1 MLLYAS
7 SQDLSTDWQ
16 ARGRSSLSLYVFVLD
31 LTHPEKHANF
41 MSKGGIEMSRK
52 HFYPVS
58 AIPIEELL
66 LDTGNPRIRHG
77 LDQKDCLERILRRK
91 RTFMNLLRDIARNG
105 LTIEPIVVSRNED
118 GKWIVRDGNRRVAA
132 LKLLKDPESCPD
144 KVLQKEIQ
152 RLAEKHPDNVL
163 NAVDC
168 LASDDEEMIL
178 RYLELKHTGANDG
191 VGQETWSSLTKAT
204 FNLNHRGSDPNKRAL
219 QILQWAEEQ
228 GLKINDDFPVTTL
241 TRILNKDTLQL
252 IGFRVKDDRLD
263 PIIDTESALR
273 IVGQIVLDIGSQT
286 TKVNHVF
293 TPEQSYNYVSKVRSQ
308 VLPQGPISIIGDE
321 VRDDITPDTTNAST
335 SSDQTVNADSKGMA
349 PGRAEKEEPQP
360 PVDST
365 PRRPSSPR
373 KPSWDRPCIF
383 PRRKPDLYIP
393 DEATKT
399 RNIVAELLKLDVRH
413 TPIAVAVLLRTLIDL
428 SEQHYSR
435 LHSLPHKDK
444 FYKRVS
450 AAAEHMFARG
460 EITAEQK
467 EVILRRTREEEGIL
481 HVTTLHKYVHSP
493 DFHPTAQ
500 VVNTLWDEIGFFVKQ
515 CWESKP

>member
-1 MLLYAS
+1 
-7 SQDLSTDWQ
+7 
-16 ARGRSSLSLYVFVLD
+16 
-31 LTHPEKHANF
+31 
-41 MSKGGIEMSRK
+41 MSRK

-66 LDTGNPRIRHG
+66 LDTGNPRIRQG
-77 LDQKDCLERILRRK
+77 ADQKDCLERILRRK
-91 RTFMNLLRDIARNG
+91 RTFMNLLRDIAEHG

-118 GKWIVRDGNRRVAA
+118 GKWMVRDGNRRVAA
-132 LKLLKDPESCPD
+132 LKLLRDPQWCPD
-144 KVLQKEIQ
+144 EVLRKEIE
-152 RLAEKHPDNVL
+152 RLTKKHPDNVL

-178 RYLELKHTGANDG
+178 RYLELRHTGANDG
-191 VGQETWSSLTKAT
+191 VGQETWSALTKAT

-219 QILQWAEEQ
+219 QVLQWAEEQ

-252 IGFRVKDDRLD
+252 MGFRVKDDRLD

-286 TKVNHVF
+286 IKVDNVF
-293 TPEQSYNYVSKVRSQ
+293 TPGLAYNYVAKVRAK
-308 VLPQGPISIIGDE
+308 VLPTGPISIMTDE
-321 VRDDITPDTTNAST
+321 DEEQDDIASDTTDAPAS
-335 SSDQTVNADSKGMA
+335 SGRSVNTDSEGIA
-349 PGRAEKEEPQP
+349 PGRLEKEEAVP
-360 PVDST
+360 PVDSK
-365 PRRPSSPR
+365 PRRTSSPR

-383 PRRKPDLYIP
+383 PRRKPDLCIP

-399 RNIVAELLKLDVRH
+399 RNVVTELLKLDVRD

-435 LHSLPHKDK
+435 LHSLPDKDK
-444 FYKRVS
+444 FYKRVL

-460 EITAEQK
+460 EITAGQK
-467 EVILRRTREEEGIL
+467 EVILRRTREQEGIL

-500 VVNTLWDEIGFFVKQ
+500 VVNTLWDELGFFVKQ